1 MWKSNLIIALRVL
14 GRNKTISLIN
24 VEALR
29 FQNVIVLWVFS
40 NSLFKKSVWAF
51 LIFPPLAVFTCRQVE
66 MRHRFEYLWTNS
78 IPKTSS
84 SAA

>member
-1 MWKSNLIIALRVL
+1 MHAAWVNVAYHAHQDE
-14 GRNKTISLIN
+14 

-40 NSLFKKSVWAF
+40 NSLLKKSVWAF
-51 LIFPPLAVFTCRQVE
+51 LILLPLAVFTCRQVE
-66 MRHRFEYLWTNS
+66 MRHRFEYLWTTS
-78 IPKTSS
+78 IPKTLS